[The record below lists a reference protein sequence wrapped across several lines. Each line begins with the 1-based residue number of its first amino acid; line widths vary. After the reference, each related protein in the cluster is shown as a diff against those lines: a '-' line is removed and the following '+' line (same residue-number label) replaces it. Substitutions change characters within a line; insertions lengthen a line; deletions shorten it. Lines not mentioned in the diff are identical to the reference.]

1 MSSVVLGG
9 MVFSCLLGAV
19 LIGAL
24 LRVFLPAH
32 HLSADS
38 RDAIKLATA
47 IVATLSAVALGFLT
61 ASAKTTFDHAE
72 VELRVSV
79 AQTVLLD
86 RVMAHY
92 GPETQEAR
100 SQLRKF
106 VVAQLDRS
114 NHDPAA
120 DDFAIEAVQDEL
132 RSLAPE
138 TAAQRSLQARAL
150 EVSGKIAEAHWLLV
164 ETESE
169 QLPRSFVAI
178 LVLWLALIFA
188 TFGLLAP
195 INATVICTLLVCAL
209 SVAGAVFLIVDMA
222 HPYLGLIRV
231 SDAPLRMGLEQ
242 LGRP

>member
-9 MVFSCLLGAV
+9 IVFSCLLGAA

-24 LRVFLPAH
+24 LRAYLPEH
-32 HLSADS
+32 HLSTES

-61 ASAKTTFDHAE
+61 ASAKTSFDHAE
-72 VELRVSV
+72 VELRMSV
-79 AQTVLLD
+79 AQAVLLD

-106 VVAQLDRS
+106 VAAQLDRS
-114 NHDPAA
+114 NRDPAT
-120 DDFAIEAVQDEL
+120 DDLAIEAVQDEL
-132 RSLAPE
+132 RSLAPQ

-169 QLPRSFVAI
+169 QLPWSFVSI
-178 LVLWLALIFA
+178 LVLWLTLLFA

-195 INATVICTLLVCAL
+195 SNATVICTLLVCAL

-222 HPYLGLIRV
+222 HPYVGLIQV